1 MLVKKRMHPR
11 LSAVNRRLSGNR
23 GTKMFGLGP
32 WEIAIIL
39 LVVLLLF
46 GGRKIPQLA
55 KDLGSGI
62 REFKKSVS
70 DTSQALEDNS
80 DYEEEKP
87 RRAAPKKK
95 RSRKS

>member
-1 MLVKKRMHPR
+1 
-11 LSAVNRRLSGNR
+11 
-23 GTKMFGLGP
+23 MFGLGP

-70 DTSQALEDNS
+70 ETQKEIEDDS
-80 DYEEEKP
+80 DYEEKTAKRP
-87 RRAAPKKK
+87 ASKKK
-95 RSRKS
+95 RRSKS